1 MVVNLKNRIAFLR
14 SVELFS
20 DCTEAELKSLAPL
33 LEDAIFNLGDWIIR
47 EGEMGQQIYLL
58 KWGRAEIIKEK
69 NGQVQHLGYL
79 EKGDWVGEMA
89 YLEKEKRSA
98 SIQALEKVEV
108 VILPID
114 KIQYLPDKDLIYSRI
129 MVRLAKRISQR
140 LRKTGE
146 SLSDTMKEKIA
157 IMQSS
162 NQLAKTIIH
171 VFILLSAWFN
181 ISKLMYMFP
190 LKNREIIDPTFTAIL
205 LLLFGASTVY
215 IIKTSHYPLFFYGL
229 TISKWPKVCLDAILC
244 TIPILIFLV
253 FLKWILVNY
262 IGVFKGI
269 PIFSSKP
276 ADISA
281 KDALIFGAIYMLLI
295 PIQELVARGG
305 LQSCL
310 RNFLQGPDR
319 VFMAILISNIL
330 FEVIHLVKS
339 FWLAIGTFFL
349 GLFWGFLFER
359 QKSLIGVC
367 LSHLIV
373 GGWAFYILDIQT
385 LIVISNH

>member
-1 MVVNLKNRIAFLR
+1 M
-14 SVELFS
+14 
-20 DCTEAELKSLAPL
+20 
-33 LEDAIFNLGDWIIR
+33 
-47 EGEMGQQIYLL
+47 
-58 KWGRAEIIKEK
+58 
-69 NGQVQHLGYL
+69 
-79 EKGDWVGEMA
+79 
-89 YLEKEKRSA
+89 
-98 SIQALEKVEV
+98 
-108 VILPID
+108 
-114 KIQYLPDKDLIYSRI
+114 
-129 MVRLAKRISQR
+129 
-140 LRKTGE
+140 
-146 SLSDTMKEKIA
+146 
-157 IMQSS
+157 
-162 NQLAKTIIH
+162 
-171 VFILLSAWFN
+171 
-181 ISKLMYMFP
+181 
-190 LKNREIIDPTFTAIL
+190 
-205 LLLFGASTVY
+205 
-215 IIKTSHYPLFFYGL
+215 
-229 TISKWPKVCLDAILC
+229 
-244 TIPILIFLV
+244 
-253 FLKWILVNY
+253 NY

-359 QKSLIGVC
+359 QKSLVGVC

-385 LIVISNH
+385 LIDISNRQ